1 MDYDE
6 GKQFRKMLDK
16 VDEMRQQRFKL
27 IKNLENEMESDDI
40 TQKALSDRNFDPK
53 VRDFIIK

>member
-1 MDYDE
+1 MNYDE

-16 VDEMRQQRFKL
+16 VDEMRQQRFNF

-53 VRDFIIK
+53 VRYFVIK